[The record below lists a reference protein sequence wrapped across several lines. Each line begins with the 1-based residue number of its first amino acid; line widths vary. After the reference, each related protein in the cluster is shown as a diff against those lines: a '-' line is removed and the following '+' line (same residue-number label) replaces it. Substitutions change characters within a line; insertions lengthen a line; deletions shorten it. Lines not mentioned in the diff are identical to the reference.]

1 MSGRRGGLCRA
12 WRACSHSWSQA
23 AAGTED
29 RGQGRGDSP
38 ESTCPSRGFGEPS
51 GKWTPGTPR
60 CSATGWSTRSPHQAC
75 GGNRLVP
82 PSPSS
87 DRGST
92 QTRLRTRR
100 YAASSEPTPHNH
112 DHPRVA
118 VSDSGGSTAQAAQLG
133 WAGPLIT
140 PRSVCGLMSPPR
152 AQPACLLRCSGSRA
166 PGRVLERTGRWGNQR
181 AGRCFHAQP
190 WSVGSEQSDALPAG
204 STSPQ
209 RPLPSATEGSCLDF
223 PGEDAPSTDRGQTE
237 GSTRTRGLV

>member
-1 MSGRRGGLCRA
+1 MSGRRGGPCRA

-112 DHPRVA
+112 DHPSRRERQWGQHRT
-118 VSDSGGSTAQAAQLG
+118 SGPAGVGRPPHHPTVGLRPDEPPASTARLPAEVLG
-133 WAGPLIT
+133 EPGTREGPRENGQVGQPEGGPLLSCT
-140 PRSVCGLMSPPR
+140 
-152 AQPACLLRCSGSRA
+152 A
-166 PGRVLERTGRWGNQR
+166 LECRLGTK
-181 AGRCFHAQP
+181 
-190 WSVGSEQSDALPAG
+190 
-204 STSPQ
+204 
-209 RPLPSATEGSCLDF
+209 
-223 PGEDAPSTDRGQTE
+223 
-237 GSTRTRGLV
+237 